1 MSSLKAAILDAVDS
15 GLNAFAHAER
25 GPAAAEMLLTAS
37 AEFSEKQFSLGYR
50 LIDVFEY
57 NKASGMYAIL
67 GLAYGCETGVEAA
80 IEEISEG
87 LTDSEIASVFR
98 WWVIYAMSSIMI
110 KLIEDHKEPNWDLS
124 SVGSG
129 RN

>member
-15 GLNAFAHAER
+15 GLNAFARAEY
-25 GPAAAEMLLTAS
+25 GPAVAEMLLTAS
-37 AEFSEKQFSLGYR
+37 DEFSEEQFSLGYR
-50 LIDVFEY
+50 LIDVFES

-67 GLAYGCETGVEAA
+67 GLAYGCEIGVEAA
-80 IEEISEG
+80 IEKISEG

-98 WWVIYAMSSIMI
+98 WWVIYAMSSIML
-110 KLIEDHKEPNWDLS
+110 KLIEDHKEQTRDLS